1 MTENNFSRQWNGTS
15 RDDATI
21 TYSRL
26 GQSTPPSDPSSLR
39 ATSTPTGA
47 DGVNSLLTPV
57 SEESPVAD
65 SSSSSIDSR
74 QVNDL
79 SGRTAPDGKIA
90 IPRDTNSHV
99 VPTAGRV
106 LRACSSCRTRKVK
119 CSGEQPAC
127 RQCRELDLL
136 CRYPMGWKEEMK
148 KKADDDSA
156 VLKDYQ
162 DFVQDLLR
170 TTDISANRW
179 IHTTLQKYRLAPD
192 DVAEPNQTPA
202 STPIIQ
208 TMSLDPKRDEPLP
221 LGKDQTN
228 TSASREKV
236 AASLFH
242 RESASENGE
251 GDFAGAFRSDSANP
265 SLGDYT
271 TTTTSINKYSLPPR
285 SVADQLFE
293 DYLTSIHPDFPVVHR
308 LLFRS
313 QYFNFWEHVE
323 QPGDKWLAI
332 LNMMFAIASLY
343 ANRTRGSWQ
352 DEENDHLLYFTRAKL
367 LSMTEADFFSQ
378 PDLQQV
384 QIEGLCAFYLL
395 ASDQFDKSW
404 RVSAMAVRSAVTLC
418 VNSQITTTLH
428 FVSREA
434 RCRLWWCV
442 YTFEQLLGLIAYR
455 TTSIPYDQHTIPFP
469 LPFQEEHYENDILAS
484 SLLQSS
490 ELRSQWLEL
499 AMSSSK
505 RIPNDLD
512 HSGNGSWLRHIEPN
526 SGLCFLF
533 YCDLAVIVGEIASK
547 LSKSTTWSDKE
558 SRIGELQNRLDSWR
572 ASLPASLD
580 FNHID
585 TESEISHVGY
595 KFGLA
600 FHYHSA
606 RIAFGRPWLYRRD
619 TLEYDPTTY
628 KMAQVAL
635 DAARNIIYLIPDE
648 LDKTRF
654 HQICPWWCVIHYLT
668 HAAKTIL
675 LELSLGSIH
684 MREDES
690 NFIWLV
696 KKSLRCF
703 HTMSHRS
710 LGARQAWEF
719 CDRSYRNLSAR
730 MGYSIEGIPSVD
742 LSDMNFDN
750 GNLAFSEARDL
761 ERFDLFEDIGTS
773 VQG

>member
-1 MTENNFSRQWNGTS
+1 MTEKNISRELNGNS

-26 GQSTPPSDPSSLR
+26 GQSTPPNGTFSLR
-39 ATSTPTGA
+39 ATRSPSGA
-47 DGVNSLLTPV
+47 DGVNSLLTPL
-57 SEESPVAD
+57 SEESSVAD
-65 SSSSSIDSR
+65 SSSSSTDSR
-74 QVNDL
+74 QVNDF

-90 IPRDTNSHV
+90 IPRDLNSYA
-99 VPTAGRV
+99 VPIAGRV

-136 CRYPMGWKEEMK
+136 CRYPMGWREEMK
-148 KKADDDSA
+148 KKSDDDSA

-170 TTDISANRW
+170 TTDISANQW

-192 DVAEPNQTPA
+192 DIAEPNQTPA
-202 STPIIQ
+202 PTPIIK
-208 TMSLDPKRDEPLP
+208 TVSLDLKSDGPLL
-221 LGKDQTN
+221 LGTNQTN
-228 TSASREKV
+228 TRASCEK
-236 AASLFH
+236 AATSLFNG
-242 RESASENGE
+242 ESASENGD
-251 GDFAGAFRSDSANP
+251 GDFAETFRSDSLNP
-265 SLGDYT
+265 SLGDFT
-271 TTTTSINKYSLPPR
+271 SATPSINKYSLPPR
-285 SVADQLFE
+285 NCADQLFE
-293 DYLTSIHPDFPVVHR
+293 DYLTSVHPEFPIVHR
-308 LLFRS
+308 PLFRS
-313 QYFNFWEHVE
+313 QYLKYWEHAE

-343 ANRTRGSWQ
+343 ATRTRGSWQ
-352 DEENDHLLYFTRAKL
+352 DDENDHRLYFKRAKL
-367 LSMTEADFFSQ
+367 LSMTEAEFFSR

-384 QIEGLCAFYLL
+384 QVEGLCAFYLL
-395 ASDQFDKSW
+395 ASDQFEKSW
-404 RVSAMAVRSAVTLC
+404 RISGMAVRSAVTLC
-418 VNSQITTTLH
+418 INSQITTTLH

-442 YTFEQLLGLIAYR
+442 YTFEKVLGLLAYR

-469 LPFQEEHYENDILAS
+469 LPFQEENYENDILAS

-490 ELRSQWLEL
+490 ELRFQWLDQ

-505 RIPNDLD
+505 SIPNDSDL
-512 HSGNGSWLRHIEPN
+512 SENESWLRHIEPN
-526 SGLCFLF
+526 SGLYFLF

-547 LSKSTTWSDKE
+547 LSKSTAWPDKE
-558 SRIGELQNRLDSWR
+558 SRIGDLQNRLESWR
-572 ASLPASLD
+572 TSLPDSLD
-580 FNHID
+580 FGQI
-585 TESEISHVGY
+585 ESENNISHVGY

-619 TLEYDPTTY
+619 TLEYDHTTY

-654 HQICPWWCVIHYLT
+654 HQICPWWCVLHYLT

-690 NFIWLV
+690 SFIWLV

-703 HTMSHRS
+703 HTMSYRS
-710 LGARQAWEF
+710 LGAKQAWEF
-719 CDRSYRNLSAR
+719 CDRLYRNLSAR
-730 MGYSIEGIPSVD
+730 MGYSTDGIPSVD
-742 LSDMNFDN
+742 LSDLNVHN
-750 GNLAFSEARDL
+750 GNLAFSETSDL
-761 ERFDLFEDIGTS
+761 ERFDIFENIGTS
-773 VQG
+773 V

>member
-1 MTENNFSRQWNGTS
+1 MTARNSSRQLNGNS

-26 GQSTPPSDPSSLR
+26 GQSTPPSGTSSLR
-39 ATSTPTGA
+39 ATSTPSGA

-57 SEESPVAD
+57 SEESSVAD
-65 SSSSSIDSR
+65 SSSSSTDSR
-74 QVNDL
+74 QVNDF

-90 IPRDTNSHV
+90 IPRDTNSYV
-99 VPTAGRV
+99 APIAGRV

-162 DFVQDLLR
+162 GFVQDLLR
-170 TTDISANRW
+170 TTDISANQW

-192 DVAEPNQTPA
+192 DIAEPNQTPA
-202 STPIIQ
+202 WTPIIK
-208 TMSLDPKRDEPLP
+208 TVSLDPKRDETLP
-221 LGKDQTN
+221 LGTN
-228 TSASREKV
+228 QSTRASFEK
-236 AASLFH
+236 AATPLFH
-242 RESASENGE
+242 GESASENGE
-251 GDFAGAFRSDSANP
+251 GVSAETFRSDSLNP
-265 SLGDYT
+265 SLGDFT
-271 TTTTSINKYSLPPR
+271 TTTASINKYSLPPR
-285 SVADQLFE
+285 NIADQLFE
-293 DYLTSIHPDFPVVHR
+293 DYLTSIHPEFPIVHR
-308 LLFRS
+308 PLFCS
-313 QYFNFWEHVE
+313 QYFKFWERAE

-332 LNMMFAIASLY
+332 LNMMFAIAALY
-343 ANRTRGSWQ
+343 ANCTRGSWQ
-352 DEENDHLLYFTRAKL
+352 DDENEHRLYFKRAKL
-367 LSMTEADFFSQ
+367 LSMTEAEFFGR

-395 ASDQFDKSW
+395 ASDQFEKSW
-404 RVSAMAVRSAVTLC
+404 RISGMAVRSAVTLC
-418 VNSQITTTLH
+418 INSQITTTLH

-442 YTFEQLLGLIAYR
+442 YTFEQVLGLIAYR

-469 LPFQEEHYENDILAS
+469 LPFQEEHYESDILAS

-490 ELRSQWLEL
+490 ELRSQWLEQ
-499 AMSSSK
+499 AMTSSK
-505 RIPNDLD
+505 SIPNDPD
-512 HSGNGSWLRHIEPN
+512 HSGNGSWLRHVEPN
-526 SGLCFLF
+526 SGLYFLF
-533 YCDLAVIVGEIASK
+533 YCDLAVIMGEIASK
-547 LSKSTTWSDKE
+547 LSKSTAWSDKE
-558 SRIGELQNRLDSWR
+558 SRIGDLQNRLESWR
-572 ASLPASLD
+572 TSLPASLD
-580 FNHID
+580 FGQID
-585 TESEISHVGY
+585 REIDISHMGC

-619 TLEYDPTTY
+619 TLEYDHTTY

-654 HQICPWWCVIHYLT
+654 YQICPWWSVLHYLT

-719 CDRSYRNLSAR
+719 CDRLYRNLSAR
-730 MGYSIEGIPSVD
+730 MGYSTDGIPSVD
-742 LSDMNFDN
+742 LSDLNVHN
-750 GNLAFSEARDL
+750 GNLAFSETSDL
-761 ERFDLFEDIGTS
+761 ERFDIFEDIGTS
-773 VQG
+773 V